1 MQQINVNPI
10 KTLLVAVAV
19 CLTFGVIAQEKS
31 TPLEQVMEG
40 LTVRNIGPAGMSGR
54 VTCIAA
60 HPLKATTLYAGS
72 ASGGLWVSEN
82 NGQNWSPL
90 FQNEKWTARPGAGA
104 VLRRHAGS
112 TTALESCGAWWR
124 RSSRSSS
131 PFSSSRSARSSC
143 C

>member
-1 MQQINVNPI
+1 MHQINVNPI

-60 HPLKATTLYAGS
+60 HPLKAYT
-72 ASGGLWVSEN
+72 
-82 NGQNWSPL
+82 Q
-90 FQNEKWTARPGAGA
+90 ARRKISRSKA
-104 VLRRHAGS
+104 RSR
-112 TTALESCGAWWR
+112 CGAR
-124 RSSRSSS
+124 RAS
-131 PFSSSRSARSSC
+131 
-143 C
+143 

>member
-82 NGQNWSPL
+82 NCQNWSPL
-90 FQNEKWTARPGAGA
+90 FQN
-104 VLRRHAGS
+104 
-112 TTALESCGAWWR
+112 
-124 RSSRSSS
+124 
-131 PFSSSRSARSSC
+131 
-143 C
+143 